1 MKKLLFTLLM
11 IPFLAVAQEKGIV
24 FEHQTNWDKVKAKA
38 KAENKHIFVDCFTT
52 WCGPCKYMSSTI
64 FPQEKVG
71 DFFNANFVNLKL
83 QMDQTKEDSD
93 DVKSWYLEAD
103 RFAKDYNVQAYP
115 TFLIFS
121 PEGELVHRIVG
132 GGEADDFIAKA
143 QAGLNPETQ
152 YVTLV
157 KKFEQNPQDAELAKK
172 TAKAAMS
179 TYDQELA
186 KKATARY
193 IDLVGADGLLT
204 AENIQFLAQGATSSS
219 SPAFILI
226 KENKEKVNELLGGK
240 GRTANDILASVLTNE
255 IVIPEIRANNND
267 IDFNTLKARIEKEHP
282 YVNMSNTLASVKT
295 QYYFSKKNWPAFKD
309 AVNDYISINNKKVSP
324 SSLNS
329 FAWSVFENC
338 DDAACIQAA
347 LNWSKQS
354 LEGNE
359 QPAFLD
365 TYANLLYKSGDKENA
380 IKYQEKAIAQA
391 SDNEKENY
399 VATLDKMKKGEQT
412 W

>member
-1 MKKLLFTLLM
+1 MKKLLFTLLI
-11 IPFLAVAQEKGIV
+11 IPFLGFAQEKGIV
-24 FEHQTNWDKVKAKA
+24 FEHQTTWDKVKAKA
-38 KAENKHIFVDCFTT
+38 KATDKYIFVDCFTT
-52 WCGPCKYMSSTI
+52 WCGPCKYMSSNV

-83 QMDQTKEDSD
+83 QMDQTKDDSD
-93 DVKSWYLEAD
+93 DVKSWYQEAD
-103 RFAKDYNVQAYP
+103 RFAKDYAVRAYP
-115 TFLIFS
+115 TFLIFN

-143 QAGLNPETQ
+143 QAGLDPETQ

-157 KKFEQNPQDAELAKK
+157 NKFEQNPTDADLAKK

-179 TYDQELA
+179 AYDQDLA

-193 IDLVGADGLLT
+193 IDLVGGEALLT
-204 AENIQFLAQGATSSS
+204 AENIQFLAQGATSST
-219 SPAFILI
+219 SPAFMLI
-226 KENKEKVNELLGGK
+226 KENMQKVDELLGDK
-240 GRTANDILASVLTNE
+240 GRKSNDILASVLSNE
-255 IVIPEIRANNND
+255 IVMPVIRNKNEEV
-267 IDFNTLKARIEKEHP
+267 DFTALKERLAKEHP
-282 YVNMSNTLASVKT
+282 YVDMTSILASIKT

-309 AVNDYISINNKKVSP
+309 AVNDYIALNNKKVSP
-324 SSLNS
+324 NALNS

-359 QPAFLD
+359 EPAFLD
-365 TYANLLYKSGDKENA
+365 TYANLLYKSGDKETA
-380 IKYQEKAIAQA
+380 IKYQEKAIAKA
-391 SDNEKENY
+391 SDSEKENY